1 MVPKK
6 NKAIFLDR
14 DGVINKE
21 IDDYITSVDLFELNT
36 GLIPFLKQRR
46 DEGYIF
52 IVITNQG
59 AIEKGKL
66 TKEELQRIHEKMTRE
81 LIAEGIEL
89 AAIYYCPHHSDLS
102 NCLCRKPKSLMIEKA
117 MARFDIDVSAS
128 FIIGDKPRDVAC
140 GEAAGVKGIYIPS
153 NQVADLLKMNW

>member
-1 MVPKK
+1 MVNKK

-21 IDDYITSVDLFELNT
+21 IDDYITSVDLFELNK
-36 GLIPFLKQRR
+36 GLIPFLQKRHE
-46 DEGYIF
+46 EGYLF

-66 TKEELQRIHEKMTRE
+66 TTSELHHIHEKMTRE
-81 LIAEGIEL
+81 LLAEGIEL

-102 NCLCRKPKSLMIEKA
+102 NCLCRKPKSLMIEKSL
-117 MARFDIDVSAS
+117 ARFDIDATAS
-128 FIIGDKPRDVAC
+128 YIIGDKPRDVAC

-153 NQVADLLKMNW
+153 NQVTDLLKMTW